1 VQIMEALGACHER
14 DVVHRD
20 LKPDNIVLVEREGR
34 PSFVKVVDFGMVR
47 LVGSSSKLTN
57 QGAIIG
63 TPHYMAPEQCQGK
76 TADRRADIYSVGIL
90 LYRMITGKLPF
101 DGDKWLE
108 VLSQQVHAVPVPPG
122 KHLPAG
128 TLAPSLEAVILRA
141 MHKDPAQRFQS
152 MREMMQGVSDGMTES
167 VLHSM
172 EPPHPAASASAAPG
186 TEGAALGSW
195 RGAALGAL
203 VALLVVGAAAVLL
216 LR

>member
-1 VQIMEALGACHER
+1 
-14 DVVHRD
+14 
-20 LKPDNIVLVEREGR
+20 
-34 PSFVKVVDFGMVR
+34 VKIVDFGMVR

-76 TADRRADIYSVGIL
+76 TADHRADIYSVGIL

-108 VLSQQVHAVPVPPG
+108 VLSQQVHAVPVPPSQ
-122 KHLPAG
+122 HMPAG
-128 TLAPSLEAVILRA
+128 SLPRALEAVILKA
-141 MHKDPAQRFQS
+141 MHKDPAQRYQS
-152 MREMMQGVSDGMTES
+152 MREMMQAVSDGMTES
-167 VLHSM
+167 VLHSI
-172 EPPHPAASASAAPG
+172 EPPRPGASASARAEAQSG
-186 TEGAALGSW
+186 TLAGW

-203 VALLVVGAAAVLL
+203 LALLLAGGGALLL